1 MKLNG
6 QRKRRIMEEEKKK
19 NRHEA
24 KEQKKQQGTKGK
36 GRPLGL
42 DGTTDMATEA
52 SAAESDAHTGI
63 HPSRLARLQF

>member
-1 MKLNG
+1 
-6 QRKRRIMEEEKKK
+6 MEEEKKK

-24 KEQKKQQGTKGK
+24 KEQKKQQGTKSKGK
-36 GRPLGL
+36 GKPLGL
-42 DGTTDMATEA
+42 DGTTDIATEA

>member
-1 MKLNG
+1 
-6 QRKRRIMEEEKKK
+6 MEEEKKK

-36 GRPLGL
+36 GKGKPLGP
-42 DGTTDMATEA
+42 DGTTNMPTEA
-52 SAAESDAHTGI
+52 SVAERDTHAGI